1 VLIDPIRI
9 FLLGSNANSIA
20 PRDNIFRGKYVP
32 EIYQLRSTIFERT
45 LEARMRNMMFR
56 AVKVG
61 LMLLASATMLIAS
74 SSPPR
79 AETGS
84 VHISIAKAGFIVGVG
99 GGQGILHFKG
109 KNYRLSIG
117 GVSVGTIGAA
127 KADLVGHAYNL
138 RSAEDIAGT
147 YSAATASVAIAG
159 GGKVAR
165 LQNAKGVVLELRGT
179 QVGLELS
186 AALSGLDI
194 SLR

>member
-1 VLIDPIRI
+1 MRN
-9 FLLGSNANSIA
+9 LLGTTKAILTLVA
-20 PRDNIFRGKYVP
+20 AA
-32 EIYQLRSTIFERT
+32 TI
-45 LEARMRNMMFR
+45 
-56 AVKVG
+56 
-61 LMLLASATMLIAS
+61 LMAS

-84 VHISIAKAGFIVGVG
+84 IRISIAKAGFIVGVG
-99 GGQGILHFKG
+99 GGHGILHFKG

-127 KADLVGHAYNL
+127 KADLVGHVYNIQ
-138 RSAEDIAGT
+138 SPEDIAGT
-147 YSAATASVAIAG
+147 YSAVTASVAVAG

-165 LQNAKGVVLELRGT
+165 LQNAKGVVLDLHGT